1 MIEILKTS
9 DGTLSPVPQPQPDCW
24 INVVQPT
31 SEETAKYSEEWGVPL
46 DFLTD
51 PLDIDETP
59 RVDIDAPNML
69 IVVRTPRFDPDA
81 DIPFTTVPL
90 GVIVTPDRIITI
102 SSQKDAVL
110 EALVTR
116 KVRNFSTANRTRF
129 VLHVFH
135 RTALLYLFHLKTI
148 NKRTAS
154 IEAQLEKSLHNEA
167 LLRLLDLEKSLVY
180 FTTSIRSNELVMERL
195 HRTPMLKM
203 SAEDEDF
210 LEDVIV
216 DNKQAIEMANIYS
229 NILSGMMDAFASII
243 SNNLSVV
250 MKFLTSV
257 TIVLMLP
264 TLVASIYG
272 MNVKLPFQASPHAF
286 LITMVASIVLSVVGT
301 MIFVTRRWF

>member
-1 MIEILKTS
+1 MMEVFRTS
-9 DGTLSPVPQPQPDCW
+9 GGTLGAIPQAQPDCW

-51 PLDIDETP
+51 PLDADETP
-59 RVDIDAPNML
+59 RLDIDAPNML

-90 GVIVTPDRIITI
+90 GIIVTPDRIITV

-110 EALVTR
+110 DALVSG

-129 VLHVFH
+129 VLHVFQ
-135 RTALLYLFHLKTI
+135 RTALLYLGHLKAI
-148 NKRTAS
+148 NKRTTS
-154 IEAQLEKSLHNEA
+154 IEAELQRSLHNEV
-167 LLRLLDLEKSLVY
+167 LIRLLNLEKSLVY
-180 FTTSIRSNELVMERL
+180 FTTSIRANELVMERL
-195 HRTPMLKM
+195 HRTRMLKM
-203 SAEDEDF
+203 SEDDEDF

-229 NILSGMMDAFASII
+229 NILSGMMDAFASVI

-257 TIVLMLP
+257 AIILMLP

-272 MNVKLPFQASPHAF
+272 MNVEVPFKHSPYAF
-286 LITMVASIVLSVVGT
+286 LITMGTSIVLAAIWLV
-301 MIFVTRRWF
+301 IFRRRRWF